1 MFARDYVA
9 DLATRG
15 RHHFTT
21 DEAVAAIR
29 STRSTVRAQLRRL
42 KARGVIAEPVRGFNI
57 IVPAEYRSR
66 GCLPAE
72 QFIPRN

>member
-9 DLATRG
+9 DLAARG

-21 DEAVAAIR
+21 DEAVGAIGSAR
-29 STRSTVRAQLRRL
+29 SAVRAQLRRL
-42 KARGVIAEPVRGFNI
+42 KARGVIAEPIRGFNI

-66 GCLPAE
+66 GCLPPSSS
-72 QFIPRN
+72 FPS